1 MKKQSYFYIFLG
13 IPGTGKSTQI
23 SLLKNH
29 IKKTETKMV
38 EINMGESLRGF
49 FKKSSNPIIISM
61 CDDTNNG
68 GLLPS
73 VIPIFLWTKK
83 ILKEYEPGSIFFLDG
98 GVRKPK
104 EAELF
109 LGLLNEINDIKI
121 KVIHLKIAKKE
132 SKKRLME
139 RARSDD
145 KPEII
150 EKRFKEH
157 RRIIKKT
164 LKIFKKHKENTDILK
179 ISGKGNTEEIFE
191 KIKIK
196 LNL

>member
-1 MKKQSYFYIFLG
+1 
-13 IPGTGKSTQI
+13 
-23 SLLKNH
+23 
-29 IKKTETKMV
+29 
-38 EINMGESLRGF
+38 
-49 FKKSSNPIIISM
+49 
-61 CDDTNNG
+61 
-68 GLLPS
+68 
-73 VIPIFLWTKK
+73 
-83 ILKEYEPGSIFFLDG
+83 
-98 GVRKPK
+98 
-104 EAELF
+104 
-109 LGLLNEINDIKI
+109 
-121 KVIHLKIAKKE
+121 
-132 SKKRLME
+132 ME

>member
-1 MKKQSYFYIFLG
+1 
-13 IPGTGKSTQI
+13 
-23 SLLKNH
+23 
-29 IKKTETKMV
+29 MV
-38 EINMGESLRGF
+38 EINMGDSLRGF

-164 LKIFKKHKENTDILK
+164 LKI
-179 ISGKGNTEEIFE
+179 
-191 KIKIK
+191 
-196 LNL
+196 

>member
-1 MKKQSYFYIFLG
+1 ML
-13 IPGTGKSTQI
+13 PGS
-23 SLLKNH
+23 
-29 IKKTETKMV
+29 
-38 EINMGESLRGF
+38 
-49 FKKSSNPIIISM
+49 
-61 CDDTNNG
+61 
-68 GLLPS
+68 
-73 VIPIFLWTKK
+73 FLWTKK